1 MQTPKQIRWLR
12 AAWAEEME
20 STPSAPEWPTTTSW
34 TSWRLLEDSDWCGG
48 RSCQI
53 NLDRGWVVII
63 LFQMT
68 TIPPSQS
75 VKFLDVWEYMKEDV
89 ILYLKEDLR
98 CKFYKMRSEQLFTE
112 KMKMAHLLKNKKLLH
127 KTKHPLEPNRLCA
140 LKMGPKS
147 WKQSFLLT

>member
-1 MQTPKQIRWLR
+1 
-12 AAWAEEME
+12 
-20 STPSAPEWPTTTSW
+20 
-34 TSWRLLEDSDWCGG
+34 
-48 RSCQI
+48 
-53 NLDRGWVVII
+53 
-63 LFQMT
+63 MT

-98 CKFYKMRSEQLFTE
+98 CKFYKMRSEQLLTE

-147 WKQSFLLT
+147 